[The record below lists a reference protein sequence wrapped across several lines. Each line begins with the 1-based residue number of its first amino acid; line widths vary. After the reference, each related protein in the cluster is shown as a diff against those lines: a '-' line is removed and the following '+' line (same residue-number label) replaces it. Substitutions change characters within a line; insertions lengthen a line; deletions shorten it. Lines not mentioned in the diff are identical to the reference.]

1 MQAVGRAV
9 EADVGVDAPL
19 RGERIQPRVVGAL
32 MDVAALRQHAQ
43 EIGGEHRRSTRW
55 LPLRPAAQVRGARAR
70 GHVSQGWRIHNAA
83 PIWATGPHS

>member
-19 RGERIQPRVVGAL
+19 RGQRIQPRVVGAL
-32 MDVAALRQHAQ
+32 MDVAALVEHAH

-55 LPLRPAAQVRGARAR
+55 LPLRPAAQARRARAR
-70 GHVSQGWRIHNAA
+70 GRVSQGRRIDNAA